1 MSAAFGSGNTVGV
14 GPNTTTKII
23 HVLLKIALPLL
34 AVAYLLLDVEF
45 FASLSTKGRTFTRG
59 GSRHIMCDVGVPE
72 FIVFVD
78 AGSTGCRAHTFR
90 VNSLESTTDGRLF
103 SLTTIGK
110 KVKSEHP
117 LAWLSGK
124 SAKDVEKEIV
134 PMLRGAMAKIERI
147 EEEGLSKGGRKGK
160 KTRVPLYV
168 WATAGMRILT
178 DKEQIELWRSVASVV
193 QKSLPRFAIGVE
205 KEHFKT
211 IDGEDEGFYAWLAAN
226 YLVGVDVTSIGADVD
241 GFGGLPEE
249 ERDRLLR
256 ETTARK
262 P

>member
-45 FASLSTKGRTFTRG
+45 FASLSTKGGPLREEDRDT
-59 GSRHIMCDVGVPE
+59 SCAMWE
-72 FIVFVD
+72 FPNSSCSPTL
-78 AGSTGCRAHTFR
+78 GSTGCRAH
-90 VNSLESTTDGRLF
+90 VSSELV
-103 SLTTIGK
+103 GK
-110 KVKSEHP
+110 HHGWSVVFAHHDREKSEKR
-117 LAWLSGK
+117 ASTGV
-124 SAKDVEKEIV
+124 VEREEREGRREEIV

-147 EEEGLSKGGRKGK
+147 EEEGLSKGGRKRK

-193 QKSLPRFAIGVE
+193 AKIIA
-205 KEHFKT
+205 
-211 IDGEDEGFYAWLAAN
+211 
-226 YLVGVDVTSIGADVD
+226 
-241 GFGGLPEE
+241 
-249 ERDRLLR
+249 
-256 ETTARK
+256 
-262 P
+262 

>member
-1 MSAAFGSGNTVGV
+1 MSAAFGSGNNTVGV
-14 GPNTTTKII
+14 GESKRGGAFLPNNTTNIVQN
-23 HVLLKIALPLL
+23 VLLKIALPLL

-45 FASLSTKGRTFTRG
+45 FASTKGGTLFTRG
-59 GSRHIMCDVGVPE
+59 GSSRHIMCDVGVPE

-90 VNSLESTTDGRLF
+90 VNSLESITDGRLF

-124 SAKDVEKEIV
+124 SVKDVEKEIV

-160 KTRVPLYV
+160 KTRVPLYAV
-168 WATAGMRILT
+168 SYTHLT
-178 DKEQIELWRSVASVV
+178 
-193 QKSLPRFAIGVE
+193 LPTKA
-205 KEHFKT
+205 
-211 IDGEDEGFYAWLAAN
+211 
-226 YLVGVDVTSIGADVD
+226 
-241 GFGGLPEE
+241 
-249 ERDRLLR
+249 
-256 ETTARK
+256 
-262 P
+262 